1 MDYFSKKGA
10 YKVAHI
16 LRDIQ
21 VSSRL
26 DVDLGNN
33 SLTDK
38 GVKYIIEALA
48 GAGYQSLKELKI
60 DLESKNTNWK
70 IKNNLTNQSVLSV
83 LQLFETLNS
92 LENIQFCV
100 NSLGVVELQ

>member
-1 MDYFSKKGA
+1 
-10 YKVAHI
+10 
-16 LRDIQ
+16 
-21 VSSRL
+21 L

-38 GVKYIIEALA
+38 GVKYIFEALS

-70 IKNNLTNQSVLSV
+70 IKNNLTN
-83 LQLFETLNS
+83 
-92 LENIQFCV
+92 
-100 NSLGVVELQ
+100 